1 MAISVHPG
9 LFGKTTGAKRSPG
22 NSGVFRFTEKRY
34 SVRFVLVVLPLRE
47 RCKRYFCIAA

>member
-22 NSGVFRFTEKRY
+22 KSAE
-34 SVRFVLVVLPLRE
+34 
-47 RCKRYFCIAA
+47 YFD